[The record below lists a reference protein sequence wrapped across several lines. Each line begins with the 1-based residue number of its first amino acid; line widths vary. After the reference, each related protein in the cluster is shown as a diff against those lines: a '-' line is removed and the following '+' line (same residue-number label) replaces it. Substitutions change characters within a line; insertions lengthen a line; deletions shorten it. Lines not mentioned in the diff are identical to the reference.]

1 MITRGSSTATLVLAI
16 SCGVLLAMVIYVAF
30 STIFDLSSLRDTPG
44 ASSAQR
50 TGTLP
55 YMALELLTNDENG
68 NPPKHLYRHDVE
80 SIFYVILLLCCR
92 YKLVTKQTSSE
103 CTIVEP
109 TEVRSLFK
117 DWYRLGR
124 DTLKDRKLGFFT
136 AIVIFSSKVNNSFA
150 DFQLWVDHLR
160 EQFMFG
166 FSARNEH
173 MARKRYGRTTGPF
186 DEDTL
191 QGWMSYSVVTEA
203 CSQFAGSALIKLRL
217 FVRRKRRTPID
228 PPNWHRSFSQETY
241 ATDSQYLTGTSCRRK
256 ADSVVVNS
264 VHQAYYIIALL

>member
-1 MITRGSSTATLVLAI
+1 MWRRTIDGHIR
-16 SCGVLLAMVIYVAF
+16 GVLND
-30 STIFDLSSLRDTPG
+30 FDLSSLRDTPG

-55 YMALELLTNDENG
+55 YMALELLINDENG

-103 CTIVEP
+103 CTTVEP
-109 TEVRSLFK
+109 IEVPSPFNA
-117 DWYRLGR
+117 WYRLGR
-124 DTLKDRKLGFFT
+124 DTLKDKKLGFFT
-136 AIVIFSSKVNNSFA
+136 AIVPFSSKVNSSFT
-150 DFQLWVDHLR
+150 DFQPWVDRLH

-173 MARKRYGRTTGPF
+173 MARKRYGRATGSF

-191 QGWMSYSVVTEA
+191 QEWVSYSVVTEA
-203 CSQFAGSALIKLRL
+203 CSQFAGSALI
-217 FVRRKRRTPID
+217 VRND
-228 PPNWHRSFSQETY
+228 QLEG
-241 ATDSQYLTGTSCRRK
+241 L
-256 ADSVVVNS
+256 
-264 VHQAYYIIALL
+264 